1 MAGAAISPDLRKPRQ
16 SRQTV
21 ALKAKSAQKAAKGS
35 SLSLRVDQQTRL
47 LIDRAADALGQ
58 TRTEFML
65 ATARSRAT
73 EILLNQRLFVLNHSD
88 WASFVSALD
97 APMPRN
103 AKLKALLAREPIWDR
118 Q

>member
-1 MAGAAISPDLRKPRQ
+1 
-16 SRQTV
+16 
-21 ALKAKSAQKAAKGS
+21 
-35 SLSLRVDQQTRL
+35 
-47 LIDRAADALGQ
+47 
-58 TRTEFML
+58 ML

-73 EILLNQRLFVLNHSD
+73 EILLNQKLFVLNHSD

-97 APMPRN
+97 APMPSN

>member
-1 MAGAAISPDLRKPRQ
+1 MAVPAPDLRKPRR
-16 SRQTV
+16 SRRT
-21 ALKAKSAQKAAKGS
+21 AAAKSKSAPKGPKGS
-35 SLSLRVDQQTRL
+35 SLSLRVDPQTKL

-73 EILLNQRLFVLNHSD
+73 EILLNQKLFVLNHSD

-97 APMPRN
+97 APMPSN